1 MHLRGVKF
9 DDLHSWDDLSLI
21 LMSQKVGLPPI
32 KTCTVDLP
40 AGDGELDLTDY
51 FGGPQYGNRT
61 LEFTF
66 ACVDDIWPIS
76 QKAQNLLHGR
86 KCDIT
91 LDDDPGYYYRGRVSI
106 NDWDVNRVNGTLKM
120 TCTCEPYKYK
130 QDVTVVSGVI
140 GADTGR
146 NLWLNSNTFNASTLY
161 VWTDY
166 GVKATFTPGISVP
179 EWGATD
185 ATRIQTT
192 GGSIEDGSNM
202 KLYKSFLSSEMP
214 PKGAQFVLSLW
225 IKNQAEK
232 RMQIQPNAQIISD
245 DSGWVEPGESKRL
258 VLAVECTGVAYF
270 QCQFHTESAEDELDI
285 VVWRGKAEEGTT
297 ATPWSPAPEDGIDQ
311 TLTLTCPCDRMRV
324 IPTITTDGAV
334 NIVYGSTSVDVDAG
348 TYRFT
353 NIIFAEG
360 DNILTITG
368 PEGTTVSATY
378 QEGAI

>member
-66 ACVDDIWPIS
+66 ACVDDIWSIS
-76 QKAQNLLHGR
+76 KAAQQVLHG
-86 KCDIT
+86 KNFNIT
-91 LDDDPGYYYRGRVSI
+91 LDDDPGFYYKGRVSI
-106 NDWDVNRVNGTLKM
+106 DDWDISRVAGTMQM
-120 TCTCEPYKYK
+120 TCSCGPYKYK
-130 QDVTVVSGVI
+130 QDKTTISGTI
-140 GADTGR
+140 GAGTGR
-146 NLWLNSNTFNASTLY
+146 NLWLKSNTFNASTLT
-161 VWTDY
+161 VRTDY
-166 GVKATFTPGISVP
+166 DVKATFTPGISVP

-185 ATRIQTT
+185 ATRIHTT
-192 GGSIEDGSNM
+192 GGPVGDVSTM
-202 KLYKSFLSSEMP
+202 KVYKNFSVSPP
-214 PKGAQFVLSLW
+214 PKGTHFVLSLW

-232 RMQIQPNAQIISD
+232 RMQIQPNEPIIND

-258 VLAVECTGVAYF
+258 VLAIEANGVSKF
-270 QCQFHTESAEDELDI
+270 QCRFHTESAEDEMDV
-285 VVWRGKAEEGTT
+285 VVWRGKAEKGNIVTS
-297 ATPWSPAPEDGIDQ
+297 WVPAPEDGIDQ
-311 TLTLTCPCDRMRV
+311 TRILTCPNSRMRV

-334 NIVYGSTSVDVDAG
+334 SITYGSASVDVDAG
-348 TYRFT
+348 TYRFA